1 MIMPLTTIRILS
13 DGKPGHENQSR
24 GLAEALRR
32 RTGAAIECIR
42 LDPSKSWWSRVRDA
56 RALSAGAA
64 RPQVVIGAGHAMH
77 LPLLAAARAFGSRS
91 VVIMKP
97 SLPLW
102 LFDLCLVPRHDV
114 KHDRMTG
121 RNMVITQGALN
132 RISEDVPVKTAT
144 GLILIGGPSK
154 HHEWAGEPLLTAIEA
169 VVRRQPSLQ
178 WTLTDSRRTPAGFI
192 ERIAALKLPGL
203 TLVPHTLTPPGWVP
217 ERLLAAQEAW
227 VSEDSISMIYEAITA
242 GARTGLLPMPVKNP
256 RGRIAHAVECVIES
270 GLATRNLQ
278 WNESGSMPPPRVVL
292 HEAAR
297 CAEEIIDRFFCPRN
311 ADLQN
316 TGRL

>member
-1 MIMPLTTIRILS
+1 MPLKTIRILS

-32 RTGAAIECIR
+32 RTGATVECLR
-42 LDPSKSWWSRVRDA
+42 LDATKSVWSRICEA
-56 RALSAGAA
+56 RSFSAGAA
-64 RPQVVIGAGHAMH
+64 RPQVIIAAGHAMH
-77 LPLLAAARAFGSRS
+77 VPLLAAARAFGARS

-114 KHDRMTG
+114 KHDRAAG
-121 RNMVITQGALN
+121 RRMVITQGALN
-132 RISEDVPVKTAT
+132 RIPEDVPVKTAT

-154 HHEWAGEPLLTAIEA
+154 HHEWAGEPLLGAIEE
-169 VVRRQPSLQ
+169 VVRRRPLLE

-192 ERIAALKLPGL
+192 ERIEALKLPGL
-203 TLVPHTLTPPGWVP
+203 TMVPHARTAPGWVP

-227 VSEDSISMIYEAITA
+227 VTEDSISMIYEAITA
-242 GARTGLLPMPVKNP
+242 GARTGLLPLPVKDP
-256 RGRIAHAVECVIES
+256 AGRIAKAVDTAVAAGYAVRHARWRETGVIP
-270 GLATRNLQ
+270 GVP
-278 WNESGSMPPPRVVL
+278 MPL

-297 CAEEIIDRFFCPRN
+297 CADEILERFF
-311 ADLQN
+311 
-316 TGRL
+316 